1 MEFIKTNIRNLY
13 IIKLNQ
19 FKDNRGEFKRIFC
32 SNIFRSNRLNNFVQ
46 VNHSINKFKGTLRGF
61 HFQNGKFA
69 EDKLVY
75 CIKGSIW
82 DCVIDLRK
90 KSKTYLKVFAIKLD
104 DNNNKMLYVPK
115 GFAHSFLT
123 LKDNSEVIYF
133 SSNFYD
139 PASEAGIRYNDKK
152 FKIKW
157 PIKPRL
163 ISEKDQNFA
172 DFKS

>member
-1 MEFIKTNIRNLY
+1 MKFIKTNIKNLF
-13 IIKLNQ
+13 IIQLNQ

-32 SNIFRSNRLNNFVQ
+32 SNLFKLNKLNKFVQ
-46 VNHSINKFKGTLRGF
+46 VNHSINKHKGTLRGF
-61 HFQNGKFA
+61 HLQTGKFA

-75 CIKGSIW
+75 CIKGAIW

-90 KSKTYLKVFAIKLD
+90 KSKTYLKVFGIKLD
-104 DNNNKMLYVPK
+104 ENSNKMLYVPR

-123 LKDNSEVIYF
+123 LKDLSEVIYF

-139 PASEAGIRYNDKK
+139 PASESGIRYNDKK

-157 PIKPRL
+157 PIKPR
-163 ISEKDQNFA
+163 IVSEKDQNFS
-172 DFKS
+172 DFIS

>member
-1 MEFIKTNIRNLY
+1 MKFMKTKFKDLT
-13 IIKLNQ
+13 IIELNE
-19 FKDNRGEFKRIFC
+19 FKDNRGKFKRIFC
-32 SNIFRSNRLNNFVQ
+32 SSLFKKNRLNNFVQ
-46 VNHSINKFKGTLRGF
+46 VNHSVNKSKGTLRGF
-61 HFQNGKFA
+61 HYQKGKFA

-90 KSKTYLKVFAIKLD
+90 KSKTYLKVFGIKLD
-104 DNNNKMLYVPK
+104 GGSNTMLYVPK

-139 PASEAGIRYNDKK
+139 PASEGGVRYNDSK

-157 PIKPRL
+157 PIKPKL
-163 ISEKDQNFA
+163 ISDKDKTFP